1 MRLPCEIVVKDV
13 LPAIRAM
20 LVKELIER
28 HNLSQVEV
36 ACKLGITQPA
46 VSQYLRMLRGA
57 GRGSTMLKNIQKHVR
72 KLADDIANGKMK
84 RKQVIERY
92 CLICRSMGQRELICL
107 LHMRAAPYLRGEGCR
122 ICLTRDRS
130 R

>member
-1 MRLPCEIVVKDV
+1 MKPPCEVVVKDV

-28 HNLSQVEV
+28 HHLSQVDV
-36 ACKLGITQPA
+36 ARKLGITQPA

-57 GRGSTMLKNIQKHVR
+57 GRGSAMLKNIEKNVQR
-72 KLADDIANGKMK
+72 LAEDIARSKLK

-92 CLICRSMGQRELICL
+92 CLICRSMGQREFICL
-107 LHMRAAPYLRGEGCR
+107 LHMRAAPYLRREGCR
-122 ICLTRDRS
+122 ICLSGDRP